1 MLGRGLIGD
10 PGMLSPGGTNVA
22 SLEAFLEALLEGYL
36 SAFGGSRNA
45 MFRLKE
51 HWSYLL
57 CRFEGWEKLGKRL
70 RKTTSLEEYRV
81 ITHEIF
87 TTLPL
92 APALTHNW

>member
-1 MLGRGLIGD
+1 MALTPEEIDGDLIARSKYVL
-10 PGMLSPGGTNVA
+10 LSGT
-22 SLEAFLEALLEGYL
+22 AFSMEP
-36 SAFGGSRNA
+36 SRSA

-70 RKTTSLEEYRV
+70 RKTTSLEEYRA

-92 APALTHNW
+92 APALTPNW